1 MYEQGVPEDFPAGVY
16 VFYAY
21 LQNYYLSVVALL
33 HQWLSWAGRYL
44 MHYGKTKVH
53 GYYFQSNYIWQYV
66 RIVLALCYTKNLV
79 IIFIDGPQ
87 LTAVNFFVVYGL
99 ND

>member
-1 MYEQGVPEDFPAGVY
+1 MYEQGVPEDIPAGVY

-33 HQWLSWAGRYL
+33 HQWLSWVGRYL

-53 GYYFQSNYIWQYV
+53 GYYMYFQSNYILQCV
-66 RIVLALCYTKNLV
+66 RI
-79 IIFIDGPQ
+79 I
-87 LTAVNFFVVYGL
+87 
-99 ND
+99 